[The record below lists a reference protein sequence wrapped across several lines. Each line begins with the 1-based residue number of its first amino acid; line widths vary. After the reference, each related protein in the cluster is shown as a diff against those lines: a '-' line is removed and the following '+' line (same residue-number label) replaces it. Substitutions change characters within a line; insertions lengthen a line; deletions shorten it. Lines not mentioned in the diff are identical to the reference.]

1 MADEREIA
9 EQTPETD
16 IDAAAA
22 WAREHWRGVL
32 VAAVA
37 VLLAISCCS
46 MQFNPDSIHYVDVA
60 RTIAHDH
67 IIGTWHLTAE
77 SQRVPDTLLYWPP
90 LYPIALAIF
99 IGMGLSAGVATW
111 AVSVAGY
118 TASAWLLSMWQKRPA
133 LGIAGVLAFIHLAF
147 LSGVPFR
154 AWSESVFVPL
164 MLGSLVVMA
173 AATASEST
181 RRAGWLGLGAGALAG
196 GAMLA
201 RYPGVAIAPALAA
214 VAFLAPWHEDEQEGV
229 RRNAIL
235 AAAGGMALVIIPW
248 LVRNVALNGRLFGPA
263 RPPNMRP
270 ISEILFF
277 TGASIYY
284 DLGAL
289 LLALIFGVVGFHL
302 VRRRESGAD
311 ERHGGATLGERS
323 VPALQN
329 GDEGRLRDWVF
340 SGGLASGAM
349 VCALSQI
356 ALILL
361 TYLLFQVDEPPTKRY
376 FFPAYTCVLLAG
388 LALFQRARLPER
400 VLSERWGLL
409 VALAAPIVIGPMFAG
424 SVATN
429 VTPRETQLDQWIDM
443 NTAANDLIIADRG
456 WPIRFYTGRPVLEA
470 GQVAAT
476 PISEGEKVA
485 AVLERAAEKVGDVYV
500 IPRGEEE
507 TRKVLASYPAAGLRV
522 EEVATV
528 ETLSHNRQAR
538 EAYEQT
544 VYRVEWAAGRE
555 CGGSVSSA
563 GKATARCLTT
573 LTGWKACPTKRQI
586 RGIGKAQPGGQGGCR
601 EDIRITMTVIPPPCV
616 GQASLPAAVRRE
628 VAERPRAFQPV
639 ALSSAGK
646 ARCLTALAG
655 WKPAPRVL
663 WAVVGLPACRRFSA
677 SVDVPRNDR

>member
-9 EQTPETD
+9 ETSETD

-32 VAAVA
+32 VVAVA
-37 VLLAISCCS
+37 ILLAISCRT

-60 RTIAHDH
+60 RTIVQDH
-67 IIGTWHLTAE
+67 VIGTWHLTAD
-77 SQRVPDTLLYWPP
+77 SQRMPDTLLYWPP
-90 LYPIALAIF
+90 LYPIALAVF
-99 IGMGLSAGVATW
+99 IGMGLSAGAAAW

-118 TASAWLLSMWQKRPA
+118 TASAWLLSMWLKRPA

-154 AWSESVFVPL
+154 AWSESTFVPL

-173 AATASEST
+173 AATASSSA

-201 RYPGVAIAPALAA
+201 RYPGLAIAPALAA
-214 VAFLAPWHEDEQEGV
+214 VIFLAPWYEDEEEGV
-229 RRNAIL
+229 RRNGLL
-235 AAAGGMALVIIPW
+235 AAMGGMALVVIPW

-277 TGASIYY
+277 TGTSVYY

-302 VRRRESGAD
+302 VRRRGAGAD
-311 ERHGGATLGERS
+311 GDGHQPGGS
-323 VPALQN
+323 VIPPLQN
-329 GDEGRLRDWVF
+329 SEDGLLRDWVF
-340 SGGLASGAM
+340 SGGLAAGAL

-388 LALFQRARLPER
+388 LALFQRARLPEN
-400 VLSERWGLL
+400 VLGERWGLML
-409 VALAAPIVIGPMFAG
+409 ALAAPIVIGPIFAG

-429 VTPRETQLDQWIDM
+429 VTPRETQLDQWIEE
-443 NTAANDLIIADRG
+443 NTQPNDLIIADRG
-456 WPIRFYTGRPVLEA
+456 WPIRFNTGRPVLEA

-476 PISEGEKVA
+476 PITEGEKVA
-485 AVLERAAEKVGDVYV
+485 AVLDLAGDRVGDVYV
-500 IPRGEEE
+500 VPREGDE
-507 TRKVLASYPAAGLRV
+507 TRRVLASYAAAGLRV

-528 ETLSHNRQAR
+528 ETLAHDRQAR
-538 EAYEQT
+538 EAYEQA
-544 VYRVEWAAGRE
+544 VYRVERAG
-555 CGGSVSSA
+555 GG
-563 GKATARCLTT
+563 
-573 LTGWKACPTKRQI
+573 
-586 RGIGKAQPGGQGGCR
+586 GG
-601 EDIRITMTVIPPPCV
+601 
-616 GQASLPAAVRRE
+616 
-628 VAERPRAFQPV
+628 
-639 ALSSAGK
+639 
-646 ARCLTALAG
+646 
-655 WKPAPRVL
+655 
-663 WAVVGLPACRRFSA
+663 
-677 SVDVPRNDR
+677 